1 MSRKAKAIKNQSE
14 EQKVRG
20 ERVNVGGSALRL
32 RNGQVSL
39 LRYTASLVGNDRQR
53 FCEELADM

>member
-1 MSRKAKAIKNQSE
+1 MNRSE

-39 LRYTASLVGNDRQR
+39 LRYIASLVGNDRQR
-53 FCEELADM
+53 FCEEPAGM